1 MINNKICDSLT
12 DAIKKSGLKDGMT
25 ISFHHHFRT
34 GDLLICQVLKVIEEL
49 GIKDLKIPASAIVNL
64 DNVDFIHYIEN
75 GTITSVEASGIR
87 GELGNYILKNGLK
100 RGVTLRPHG
109 GRARAIQE
117 GSLKIDVAFVGASS
131 ADEFG
136 NATGAYG
143 KNVCGTLSY
152 PMIDVQYATKS
163 IVITDNLVP
172 YPCEKWSVTQDNVD
186 YVVVVDE
193 IGDASKIG
201 VGAARIS
208 NRPLDLEISRQVVD
222 VIKYSGYFKEGFSF
236 QTGAGAIAIACT
248 DFLRKEMEKEGI
260 KASFALGGVTSYISE
275 MLEEGLVQNVLAV
288 QSFDANSA
296 KVLFENQRMIE
307 IDSGKYANPNLKGCS
322 VNMVNVG
329 ILGALEVDTDFNV
342 NLLVGSNGKM
352 LSGIGGGPDVA
363 AGVDL
368 SIIAV
373 PINRKRTPS
382 VVDKVFT
389 KCTPGKD
396 IAVVVTEA
404 GIALNPKHKNYEFLK
419 NNLEKSSLDLK
430 TIEELRDIAYK
441 ITGKPSGIE
450 TTDEVVANVEDRYGD
465 IIDVIK
471 KIKS

>member
-49 GIKDLKIPASAIVNL
+49 GIKDLKIAASAIVNL

-373 PINRKRTPS
+373 SINRKRTPS

-471 KIKS
+471 KIKY

>member
-1 MINNKICDSLT
+1 
-12 DAIKKSGLKDGMT
+12 
-25 ISFHHHFRT
+25 
-34 GDLLICQVLKVIEEL
+34 
-49 GIKDLKIPASAIVNL
+49 
-64 DNVDFIHYIEN
+64 
-75 GTITSVEASGIR
+75 
-87 GELGNYILKNGLK
+87 
-100 RGVTLRPHG
+100 
-109 GRARAIQE
+109 
-117 GSLKIDVAFVGASS
+117 
-131 ADEFG
+131 
-136 NATGAYG
+136 
-143 KNVCGTLSY
+143 
-152 PMIDVQYATKS
+152 
-163 IVITDNLVP
+163 
-172 YPCEKWSVTQDNVD
+172 
-186 YVVVVDE
+186 
-193 IGDASKIG
+193 
-201 VGAARIS
+201 
-208 NRPLDLEISRQVVD
+208 
-222 VIKYSGYFKEGFSF
+222 
-236 QTGAGAIAIACT
+236 
-248 DFLRKEMEKEGI
+248 MEKEGI

-275 MLEEGLVQNVLAV
+275 MLEEGLVKNVLAV

-419 NNLEKSSLDLK
+419 NNLKKSSLDLK

-450 TTDEVVANVEDRYGD
+450 TTDEIVANVEDRYGD
-465 IIDVIK
+465 VIDVIK
-471 KIKS
+471 KIKY

>member
-49 GIKDLKIPASAIVNL
+49 GIKDLKIAASAIVNL

-236 QTGAGAIAIACT
+236 QTGVGAIAIACT

-450 TTDEVVANVEDRYGD
+450 TTDEVVANAEDRYGD

-471 KIKS
+471 KIKY

>member
-49 GIKDLKIPASAIVNL
+49 GIKDLKIAASAIVNL

-471 KIKS
+471 KIKY

>member
-49 GIKDLKIPASAIVNL
+49 GIKDLKIAASAIVNL

-236 QTGAGAIAIACT
+236 QTGVGAIAIACT

-471 KIKS
+471 KIKY

>member
-49 GIKDLKIPASAIVNL
+49 GIKDLKIAASAIVNL

-208 NRPLDLEISRQVVD
+208 NRPLDLQISRQVVD
-222 VIKYSGYFKEGFSF
+222 VIKYSGYFKESFSF

-275 MLEEGLVQNVLAV
+275 MLEEGLVKNVLAV

-368 SIIAV
+368 SIIAI

-450 TTDEVVANVEDRYGD
+450 TTDEIVANVEDRYGD

-471 KIKS
+471 KIKY

>member
-34 GDLLICQVLKVIEEL
+34 GDLLISQVLKVIEEL
-49 GIKDLKIPASAIVNL
+49 GIKDLKIAASAIVNL

-471 KIKS
+471 KIKY

>member
-1 MINNKICDSLT
+1 MINNKLCNNLT
-12 DAIKKSGLKDGMT
+12 DAIKKSGLTDGMT

-34 GDLLICQVLKVIEEL
+34 GDLIIKQVLKVIEDL
-49 GIKDLKIPASAIVNL
+49 GIKDLKLAASAIVNL
-64 DNVDFIHYIEN
+64 DNVDFIHYIEK
-75 GTITSVEASGIR
+75 GIIISVEASGIR

-100 RGVTLRPHG
+100 GGVTLRPHG
-109 GRARAIQE
+109 GRARAIQD

-131 ADEFG
+131 SDEYG
-136 NATGAYG
+136 NATGTYG
-143 KNVCGTLSY
+143 KSLCGTLSY
-152 PMIDVQYATKS
+152 PMIDVQYANKS

-172 YPCEKWSVTQDNVD
+172 YPCKKWSITQDNVD

-201 VGAARIS
+201 VGAARVS
-208 NRPLDLEISRQVVD
+208 NRPLDLQISKNIVEL
-222 VIKYSGYFKEGFSF
+222 IKYSGYFKEGFSF

-248 DFLRKEMEKEGI
+248 NFLRKEMKKEEI
-260 KASFALGGVTSYISE
+260 KASFALGGVTSFISE
-275 MLEEGLVQNVLAV
+275 MLEEDLIQNVLAV

-296 KVLFENQRMIE
+296 KVLYENQRMIE

-322 VNMVNVG
+322 VNMLNIG

-363 AGVDL
+363 AGADL
-368 SIIAV
+368 PIIAI

-396 IAVVVTEA
+396 IAAVVTEA
-404 GIALNPKHKNYEFLK
+404 GTALNPNHKNYEFLK
-419 NNLEKSSLDLK
+419 NNLKNSPIKLK
-430 TIEELRDIAYK
+430 TINELRDIAYK
-441 ITGKPSGIE
+441 ITGKPKSIE
-450 TTDEVVANVEDRYGD
+450 TTDELVASVEDRYGN
-465 IIDVIK
+465 IIDKIY
-471 KIKS
+471 KIKY